1 MIKKV
6 VQFLNQPYP
15 DEDDLKSIIKGAL
28 TGGLVVSVIL
38 ALFQPFGLHEAGSD
52 VYYYCLIFGLISFV
66 VAIIFDLISVYVLG
80 LRRDSPD
87 WTLWKWVISITVMV
101 LLIAAANFTY
111 ISYAFVGSFDPSRF
125 GFILYI
131 TAVVGIFPV
140 FIFGTLR
147 TIKSLKANQQLAQSI
162 KPKSTDKVNSV
173 VDLPILKSKAT
184 FKVDTQSILY
194 IEAMQNYVNVYY
206 TADNEINKEV
216 IRNTLTAIEK
226 AIASPSIVRCH
237 RSYLVNID
245 KINKVEGNA
254 QGLQLHLRDIKEK
267 LVPVSRKY
275 IPIFKD

>member
-1 MIKKV
+1 MIKKLLQV
-6 VQFLNQPYP
+6 LNQPYP

-28 TGGLVVSVIL
+28 SGGLVVSVIL

-52 VYYYCLIFGLISFV
+52 VYYYCLVFGVISFI
-66 VAIIFDLISVYVLG
+66 VAIMFDITSVYVLG
-80 LRRDSPD
+80 LRRDHPN
-87 WTLWKWVISITVMV
+87 WTLWKWVVSIIVMV

-147 TIKSLKANQQLAQSI
+147 TIKSLKANQQLAQTI
-162 KPKSTDKVNSV
+162 HPKSTEEISSM

-184 FKVDTQSILY
+184 LKIDTQSILF
-194 IEAMQNYVNVYY
+194 IEAMQNYVSVFY
-206 TADNEINKEV
+206 TEEDQVKKEV

-226 AIASPSIVRCH
+226 AIATPSIVRCH
-237 RSYLVNID
+237 RSYLVNKD
-245 KINKVEGNA
+245 KIDHVEGNA
-254 QGLQLHLRDIKEK
+254 QGLQLYLSGNDNKA
-267 LVPVSRKY
+267 VPVSRKY